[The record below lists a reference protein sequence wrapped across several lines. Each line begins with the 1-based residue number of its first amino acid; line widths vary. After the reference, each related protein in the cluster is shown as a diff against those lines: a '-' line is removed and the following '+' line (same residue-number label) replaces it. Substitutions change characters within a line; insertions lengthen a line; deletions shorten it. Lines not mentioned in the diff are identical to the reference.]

1 MTRTLALLAAVAFA
15 GLLLAGPADPPFPP
29 PKSVGPAETYGTN
42 IRRAMGLMATSTA
55 ERRNTVRVLFYGQSI
70 TEQAWTK
77 AVADDLRKR
86 FPHANLV
93 IENRAIGGHSS
104 QLLVKTAEVDLY
116 PFEPDLVIFHVYGSH
131 VEYENILRRVRER
144 TTADILHTTDHLAAR
159 DALDEPTD
167 PAGLTPKQW
176 EPWFN
181 HAFLP
186 DMTKKYRTELAD
198 IRGLWKQYLRDHGL
212 RPQDLLKDG
221 VHLNDRGDFVMAEL
235 VKAHLRYDP
244 KAKDE
249 PDGRVTT
256 YTVGKVIDWKDGR
269 LTVPFEGNRV
279 ELVCTPG
286 GGKPAA
292 VTIDGRKPS
301 AIPGCYANTRAT
313 AFPGS
318 NWPVLLRVMAEKPR
332 VAEEWTLTVT
342 EASADG
348 TGGKFSLAGSVTGE
362 DGAGEVGKRFVSK
375 SGRVVI
381 EPDDWN
387 LAYCYKV
394 FKRPLPVPFAVKWK
408 TYLRGAD
415 EFVSPG
421 VKDAAVE
428 TTVTAA
434 AGLPNGKHVLEL
446 TGGPDVPVSAV
457 RAFRPPLPKPE

>member
-1 MTRTLALLAAVAFA
+1 MIRLLAVLAAGALAGLAVA
-15 GLLLAGPADPPFPP
+15 GQADPPFPP
-29 PKSVGPAETYGTN
+29 PKALGPVEKYGTN

-86 FPHANLV
+86 FPHANFV

-104 QLLVKTAEVDLY
+104 QLLVKTAEADLY
-116 PFEPDLVIFHVYGSH
+116 PFDPDLVIFHVYGSH
-131 VEYENILRRVRER
+131 VEYENMLRRLRER
-144 TTADILHTTDHLAAR
+144 TTADVLHTTDHLAAR
-159 DALDEPTD
+159 DAIDEPTD

-186 DMTKKYRTELAD
+186 VMTKKYHTELAD
-198 IRGLWKQYLRDHGL
+198 VRGLWKEYLRDHGL
-212 RPQDLLKDG
+212 KPQDLLRDG
-221 VHLNDRGDFVMAEL
+221 VHLNDRGNFVMAEL
-235 VKAHLRYDP
+235 VKAHLRYNP
-244 KAKDE
+244 KGKDE
-249 PDGRVTT
+249 PDVRVTT
-256 YTVGKVIDWKDGR
+256 YTVGREIDWKGGK
-269 LTVPFEGNRV
+269 LTVPFAGNRV
-279 ELVCTPG
+279 ELVCKAG
-286 GGKPAA
+286 NAKPAA
-292 VTIDGRKPS
+292 VSIDGRKPS

-318 NWPVLLRVMAEKPR
+318 NWPVLLRVMADKPR
-332 VAEEWTLTVT
+332 AAEEWTLTIT

-348 TGGKFSLAGSVTGE
+348 TAGKFTVAGSVTGA
-362 DGAGEVGKRFVSK
+362 DGAGEVGKRFVSQ

-387 LAYCYKV
+387 LAYCLKV
-394 FKRPLPVPFAVKWK
+394 FKRPLPVPFEVKW
-408 TYLRGAD
+408 TAYLRGAD

-434 AGLPNGKHVLEL
+434 AGLPNGRHVLEL
-446 TGGPDVPVSAV
+446 TGGPDVPVAAV
-457 RAFRPPLPKPE
+457 RVFRPPLPSAE